1 VNRARRLARLLN
13 ILAAIV
19 AEPGL
24 NPLELAE
31 RAGVSERTLRRDLTQ
46 LRELGYEVAYTS
58 GYEVQEKLNLEGRAR
73 ARPPKRAYDQQLEL
87 LQAVALAV
95 GGAGLGEAGSKPLRA
110 QLGDSGVDGKER
122 TGLPTAWG
130 GGPRRRRGPEG
141 TRGGATPTKSQPI
154 VLIPAGA
161 TDADFIYAT
170 GFAVETGLYIRFAK
184 DDDVLVVS
192 PLEID
197 RARAQSKVANVVEDR
212 EAYAHK
218 SWARLAAKMLR
229 EKGMDEA
236 RVSPRLPAAHL
247 EDLRAEGIAT
257 AVDRELFLAE
267 RRHKSAAEAEAIQ
280 ASQRAAEAAVV
291 EVVRQLAA
299 ADIKDGML
307 WSDGGALTS
316 ERLYARA
323 QLVLGEMGFTCPEM
337 IIAGSPESA
346 LPHFRGEGPIR
357 ASAPVIID
365 IFPVGRSSHYHGDL
379 TRTVVV
385 GDIPEEFQRMH
396 AATLQALDAGV
407 ESIRAGVP
415 GKDVHL
421 AVCQVLV
428 DRGYGTTSVGYEGPE
443 GVAKMNHSTGHG
455 VGLDVHEEPSLR
467 QTSHE
472 PLREGDVVTVEPG
485 LYKLGLGGVRI
496 EDTGIVTANGFHNF
510 TTITRSLNPK
520 DYL

>member
-95 GGAGLGEAGSKPLRA
+95 GGAGLGQAGS
-110 QLGDSGVDGKER
+110 SVDGKVR
-122 TGLPTAWG
+122 PAA
-130 GGPRRRRGPEG
+130 RARGRAG
-141 TRGGATPTKSQPI
+141 RAGDKRTKSQPI
-154 VLIPAGA
+154 VLIPTGSE
-161 TDADFIYAT
+161 DADFIYAT
-170 GFAVETGLYIRFAK
+170 AFAVETGLYIQFAPG
-184 DDDVLVVS
+184 DEVLVVS

-197 RARAQSKVANVVEDR
+197 RARAQSKVAQVIEDR
-212 EAYAHK
+212 ESYAHK

-229 EKGMDEA
+229 ERGVDEA
-236 RVSPRLPAAHL
+236 RVSPRLHAAQL
-247 EDLRAEGIAT
+247 EDLRAEGIA
-257 AVDRELFLAE
+257 AVVDRELFLAE

-299 ADIKDGML
+299 ADIKDGLL
-307 WSDGGALTS
+307 WANGGPLTS
-316 ERLYARA
+316 EHLYARA

-346 LPHFRGEGPIR
+346 LPHFRGEGAIR
-357 ASAPVIID
+357 AGAPVIID

-385 GDIPEEFQRMH
+385 GEIPEEFRRMH

-467 QTSHE
+467 QTSDE

-496 EDTGIVTANGFHNF
+496 EDTGMVTASGFHNF
-510 TTITRSLNPK
+510 TTIPRSLDPK

>member
-95 GGAGLGEAGSKPLRA
+95 GGAGLGEAGS
-110 QLGDSGVDGKER
+110 SGDGKVR
-122 TGLPTAWG
+122 PGLPTAWG

-141 TRGGATPTKSQPI
+141 TRGGARPTKSLPI
-154 VLIPAGA
+154 VLIPTGGE
-161 TDADFIYAT
+161 DADFIYAT
-170 GFAVETGLYIRFAK
+170 GFAVETGLFIQFAK
-184 DDDVLVVS
+184 GDEVLVVS

-197 RARAQSKVANVVEDR
+197 RARAQSKVAQVVEDR
-212 EAYAHK
+212 EVYAHK

-229 EKGMDEA
+229 DRGIDEA
-236 RVSPRLPAAHL
+236 RVSPRLHAAQL
-247 EDLRAEGIAT
+247 EDLRAEGIT
-257 AVDRELFLAE
+257 AVVDRDLFLVE

-299 ADIKDGML
+299 AHIKDGVL
-307 WSDGGALTS
+307 WANGRPLTS
-316 ERLYARA
+316 EHLYAGA

-337 IIAGSPESA
+337 IIAGSPECA

-357 ASAPVIID
+357 ARAPVIID
-365 IFPVGRSSHYHGDL
+365 IFPVGRTSHYHGDL

-385 GDIPEEFQRMH
+385 GEIPEEFQRMH

-415 GKDVHL
+415 AKDVHL

-467 QTSHE
+467 QTSDE

-496 EDTGIVTANGFHNF
+496 EDTGMVTASGFHNF
-510 TTITRSLNPK
+510 TTITRSLDPK